1 MFGQKMS
8 IKSIVKM
15 NNLIKKILREETE
28 TYNTLCLPYVGA
40 DTDPITG
47 DIGDSRGGG
56 TRTHHG
62 IDLTSES
69 GTELISPAD
78 GTIEIADFIESGTD
92 CGGKIK
98 INHTGTFIS
107 PYTGEEVK
115 LKTVYCHLSEVS
127 VTEGATVTK
136 GQKIGKTGGA
146 ASKTDGSRSQK
157 NANGEI
163 VDADNGFISKGGEY
177 YREAGAG
184 NSTGRHLHY
193 EVYEDGSYVS
203 PKIYVRGGGE
213 FDYVPCKAIS
223 FDETTDGGD
232 PLALLIWLNQGNV
245 GTKEEVKT
253 KEDILASLPACYKK
267 TQKDKKEDGLA
278 IYKLWQWGYIES
290 TIDDLKVFSPE
301 DLINVTALLSYQKK
315 YGLQE
320 LPVDIVN
327 GCRIPQE
334 TLDHINANE
343 DEIIINEL

>member
-1 MFGQKMS
+1 MK
-8 IKSIVKM
+8 
-15 NNLIKKILREETE
+15 NLIRKILREETE
-28 TYNTLCLPYVGA
+28 EYNTLCLPYVGA

-47 DIGDSRGGG
+47 DIGDSRDGGDRSHG
-56 TRTHHG
+56 G
-62 IDLTSES
+62 IDLTAES
-69 GTELISPAD
+69 GTELIAPAD
-78 GTIEIADFIESGTD
+78 GTIEKANWIESGGD

-163 VDADNGFISKGGEY
+163 IDADNGFISKGGEY

-213 FDYVPCKAIS
+213 FDYVPCKTIS
-223 FDETTDGGD
+223 IDEPIDDD
-232 PLALLIWLNQGNV
+232 PLALLIWLNKG
-245 GTKEEVKT
+245 KVKS
-253 KEDILASLPACYKK
+253 KEDTRTPEELIALLPDCSKK
-267 TQKDKKEDGLA
+267 SQEDSREDGMA
-278 IYKLWQWGYIES
+278 IYNLWQWDYI
-290 TIDDLKVFSPE
+290 DVPQRKDLKVFYLP
-301 DLINVTALLSYQKK
+301 DPANITGLLDYQKK

-343 DEIIINEL
+343 DETIVNEL